1 MLNYSLTKLTL
12 SDIENRV
19 VKDSVTGC
27 WNWDKYLNKFGYGKI
42 WTKRKGYYVHRLAFV
57 LAGNKLDENLDVM
70 HLCHNR
76 KCCNPAHLQAG
87 TRQENV
93 KMSVKDG
100 RWNSSLRSIKQK
112 AVRNSETRNGH
123 VVGRN
128 AKFTD
133 SQVKYIRK
141 NGTTLEMR
149 IKIALQYGVTK
160 QAINA
165 IQQNKVYKYVY

>member
-1 MLNYSLTKLTL
+1 MLNYNLTKLTL
-12 SDIENRV
+12 SDIEKKV
-19 VKDSVTGC
+19 IKDSITGC
-27 WNWDKYLNKFGYGKI
+27 WNWSKYLSKFGYGKI
-42 WTKRKGYYVHRLAFV
+42 WTKRKGYYVHRLSFV
-57 LAGNKLDENLDVM
+57 LAGNKLDNNLDVM

-87 TRQENV
+87 TRQENI

-100 RWNSSLRSIKQK
+100 RWNNELRSVLQR

-133 SQVKYIRK
+133 EQIKHIRQC
-141 NGTTLEMR
+141 GTTPNVKK
-149 IKIALQYGVTK
+149 KIAIEYGVTQ
-160 QAINA
+160 QAIHA
-165 IQQNKVYKYVY
+165 IQQNKAYKYVY